1 MTRTVFVGNL
11 SFDTRKESL
20 ADLFGEVGEIL
31 RLTIPM
37 DRETH
42 QPRGIA
48 FVEYGAPSSANRAVD
63 LINGTEL
70 DGRKLRVS
78 IAHTDQR
85 PAPRRSPRVADE
97 EDEAGFPGGPTSL
110 EARRNQ
116 RDDGKTKG
124 RGSWR
129 DERHRRAHRTSKG
142 ERGWD

>member
-11 SFDTRKESL
+11 SFDTKKESL
-20 ADLFGEVGEIL
+20 TELFSEVGEIL

-37 DRETH
+37 DRETN

-48 FVEYGAPSSANRAVD
+48 FVEFGAPSSANRAVE
-63 LINGTEL
+63 LIHGAEV

-85 PAPRRSPRVADE
+85 PPPKRNLRPEPDDDE
-97 EDEAGFPGGPTSL
+97 GFPLPASL
-110 EARRNQ
+110 EERRNASE
-116 RDDGKTKG
+116 DDRKG

-129 DERHRRAHRTSKG
+129 DERHRRAHRSSSKPD
-142 ERGWD
+142 RDWD